1 MPNFKYIKREWK
13 NGRWRYWY
21 DDVKNGVKTK
31 ASQALDKAAEAAK
44 TTADKATNSLI
55 KTANKIPD
63 KANVVLDKVTGVA
76 NKVYDDKNNIYD
88 IHSQSYDEKIAKVK
102 ESKEW
107 KDIVARND
115 PEYVKK
121 DASGNTKYLIDN
133 YIVDKKHP
141 VLDAIEDISSGRKI
155 TTNEIT
161 KDSTVAGIKD
171 HLFGAITTGML
182 VASVVSKALTEKYKL
197 KQGSYDDDINNLM
210 SAANKGSDYVKKVGV
225 QVNDVSKEDVK
236 TLASMLSTASKA
248 NTSFKEDDV
257 VTAAKIIMESQ
268 AVKDK
273 VGDTEAYRTA
283 EKTLTNLSD
292 EELRAL
298 SIMLK
303 ALANK

>member
-1 MPNFKYIKREWK
+1 MPSFKYIKREWK

-21 DDVKNGVKTK
+21 DDAKNGVKSK
-31 ASQALDKAAEAAK
+31 ASQVLGKAAEAAK
-44 TTADKATNSLI
+44 NTADKATDSLI

-63 KANVVLDKVTGVA
+63 KANVVLDKVTEVA

-171 HLFGAITTGML
+171 HLFGAITTGMI
-182 VASVVSKALTEKYKL
+182 VTSVVSKALTEKYKL
-197 KQGSYDDDINNLM
+197 KQGSYDDDIDKLT
-210 SAANKGSDYVKKVGV
+210 SAANKGSDYVKKIGV
-225 QVNDVSKEDVK
+225 QVNDVGKEDVEA
-236 TLASMLSTASKA
+236 LSSMLATASKA

-273 VGDTEAYRTA
+273 VGDTEAYRMA